1 MAEAMVK
8 SVYEAQLPAGIQI
21 VQRTRG
27 ERYGIPASEIERYL
41 NELELKDISE
51 KHKKKQIQFL
61 KEFLSVLPVLGQSSE
76 QIYVVS
82 AVTIEE
88 YLEYLDSLKGKDG
101 QNLGYKVKKDRIA
114 TVRRFLTAVGIN
126 DPEIINRLK
135 AVETELRRK
144 WKMHVAMNTKT
155 VTKEDI
161 DNLFRALEDL
171 FEDYEIKEEQY
182 CKTLAFL
189 LLLATTGRRKE
200 EIARAHISWFDFEH
214 NIIRLPHSATKVGRQ
229 LKEVEGFEILPLHPE
244 ARACLKMYTAK
255 FKYAVEANDGYLFA
269 VPTRK
274 SENPTFFDAL
284 IKKHKSLRVKLIYSP
299 GTLTAGMFRK
309 FFIQYWYE
317 KGGNEL
323 ILKKLVGHSPS
334 TVHEL
339 HYARGLHH
347 KKLFEEYNRVF
358 GNVRFLTKKQRAMV
372 SRYLPKKGKRKRRR
386 RR

>member
-1 MAEAMVK
+1 MEEAMVK
-8 SVYEAQLPAGIQI
+8 GAYEAQLPAGIQI
-21 VQRTRG
+21 VRRASG
-27 ERYGIPASEIERYL
+27 ERYEIPASEIERYL

-82 AVTIEE
+82 AVTIGE
-88 YLEYLDSLKGKDG
+88 YLEYLDFLEGKDG
-101 QNLGYKVKKDRIA
+101 QSLGYKVKKDRIA
-114 TVRRFLTAVGIN
+114 TVRRFLTAVGVN

-135 AVETELRRK
+135 AVETELQRK

-214 NIIRLPHSATKVGRQ
+214 NIIRLPYSATKVGRQ
-229 LKEVEGFEILPLHPE
+229 
-244 ARACLKMYTAK
+244 
-255 FKYAVEANDGYLFA
+255 
-269 VPTRK
+269 
-274 SENPTFFDAL
+274 
-284 IKKHKSLRVKLIYSP
+284 
-299 GTLTAGMFRK
+299 
-309 FFIQYWYE
+309 
-317 KGGNEL
+317 
-323 ILKKLVGHSPS
+323 
-334 TVHEL
+334 
-339 HYARGLHH
+339 
-347 KKLFEEYNRVF
+347 
-358 GNVRFLTKKQRAMV
+358 
-372 SRYLPKKGKRKRRR
+372 
-386 RR
+386 